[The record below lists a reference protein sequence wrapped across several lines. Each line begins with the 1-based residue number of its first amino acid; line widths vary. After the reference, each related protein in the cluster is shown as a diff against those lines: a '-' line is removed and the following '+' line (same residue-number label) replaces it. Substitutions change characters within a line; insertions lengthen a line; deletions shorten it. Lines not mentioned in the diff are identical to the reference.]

1 MSLMCQV
8 LAGQPSHVAKGLSS
22 LASTDFQLQVPCYR
36 LLESVPVMAT
46 RERLQS
52 GVGWPRCLVGWPP
65 SGPTGQWPLHA
76 TYLFWWK
83 SNFPCNFLKS
93 FNLAPMFLKLN
104 KH

>member
-8 LAGQPSHVAKGLSS
+8 LAGQPSHVAKGPSS
-22 LASTDFQLQVPCYR
+22 LASTDFQLRVPCYR

-76 TYLFWWK
+76 TSSCKVHSQGDTYFGGILI
-83 SNFPCNFLKS
+83 FLVIS
-93 FNLAPMFLKLN
+93 
-104 KH
+104 